1 MRCSLQLN
9 FVMSDV
15 GYYKSSA
22 VFNKYDIEY
31 EGLCAC
37 WTAISEIS
45 VVVLGFQYFENLLL

>member
-1 MRCSLQLN
+1 
-9 FVMSDV
+9 MSDV
-15 GYYKSSA
+15 GPYYKSSA

-45 VVVLGFQYFENLLL
+45 VVVQGFQYFENLLL